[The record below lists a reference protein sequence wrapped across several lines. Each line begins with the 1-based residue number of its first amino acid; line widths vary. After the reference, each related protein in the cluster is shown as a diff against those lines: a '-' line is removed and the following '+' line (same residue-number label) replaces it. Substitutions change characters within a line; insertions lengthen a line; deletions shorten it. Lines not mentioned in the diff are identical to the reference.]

1 MPVTQATGE
10 ILLTVLLFPPCH
22 PSTTTTTTHPLDP
35 SRPLPGILTCYYA
48 EIIL

>member
-1 MPVTQATGE
+1 MYNIFPALQATGE
-10 ILLTVLLFPPCH
+10 LLTVLFFFPPS
-22 PSTTTTTTHPLDP
+22 PNLDP